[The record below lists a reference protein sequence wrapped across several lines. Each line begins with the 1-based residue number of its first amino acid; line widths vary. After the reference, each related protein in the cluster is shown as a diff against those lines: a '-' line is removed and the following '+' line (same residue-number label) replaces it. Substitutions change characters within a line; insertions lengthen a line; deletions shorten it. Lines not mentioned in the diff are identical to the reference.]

1 MLLHFFFS
9 ILFLYTYPCLAT
21 PIRRIRQLM
30 SADYYQIN
38 PTFPSF
44 VLPTN
49 VLPASMHNPAYEASL
64 QTVSM
69 NGLQH
74 MFHTNPQFPNQLLLH
89 PEATSLLRAYGQF
102 DPTDFIMKLKAHH
115 TILQG

>member
-1 MLLHFFFS
+1 MFPHFFLS
-9 ILFLYTYPCLAT
+9 ILFLYEYPCLAT
-21 PIRRIRQLM
+21 PIRRIRQLL
-30 SADYYQIN
+30 SADYYQMN

-49 VLPASMHNPAYEASL
+49 VLPAFMPNPAYEASL
-64 QTVSM
+64 QRVSM
-69 NGLQH
+69 NSLQH
-74 MFHTNPQFPNQLLLH
+74 MFHTNPQFPQQLLLH

-102 DPTDFIMKLKAHH
+102 DPIDFIMKSKADH